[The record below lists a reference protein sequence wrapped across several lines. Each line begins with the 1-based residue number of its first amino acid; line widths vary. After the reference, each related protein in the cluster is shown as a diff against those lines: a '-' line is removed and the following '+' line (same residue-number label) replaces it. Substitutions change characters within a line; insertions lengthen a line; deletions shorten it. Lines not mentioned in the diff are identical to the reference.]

1 MVILSQFEFEGVIY
15 DIKIGKNSKQNWQ
28 IIEEALPNHIW
39 FHLAD
44 DRPSCHVILSVPDG
58 IDIKQIPKQVIKHCC
73 VLCKSNTNKFK
84 NEKNVPVIYS
94 QVSHI
99 SLGEKEGQV
108 YTKQSH
114 IKTIII

>member
-1 MVILSQFEFEGVIY
+1 MVLILQHDFEGVTY

-28 IIEEALPNHIW
+28 IIEEASPNDIW

-58 IDIKQIPKQVIKHCC
+58 VVIPKQVIKHCC
-73 VLCKSNTNKFK
+73 VLCKANTNKFK
-84 NEKNVPVIYS
+84 SEKNVPVIYS
-94 QVSHI
+94 KIEHV

-108 YTKQSH
+108 YTSIPH
-114 IKTIII
+114 IKQIII